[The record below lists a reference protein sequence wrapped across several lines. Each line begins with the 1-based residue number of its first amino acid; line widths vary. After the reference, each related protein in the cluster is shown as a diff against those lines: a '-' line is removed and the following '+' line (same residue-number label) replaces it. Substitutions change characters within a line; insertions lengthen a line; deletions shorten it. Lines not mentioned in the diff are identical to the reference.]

1 MNRALFAACMTITV
15 VGVAW
20 LIYDIFIRTPAAD
33 FTTRLGEAGTHDQDR
48 RLPNLPVQIVLEQ
61 NRSRV
66 IAWQDDGNIHAWD
79 TATGTSQLVIWSE
92 SLFAYCRAR
101 ELLLVK
107 KLGHKQELGHALHFV
122 RMLYR
127 FQPY

>member
-1 MNRALFAACMTITV
+1 MADEEGGQLFLV
-15 VGVAW
+15 
-20 LIYDIFIRTPAAD
+20 
-33 FTTRLGEAGTHDQDR
+33 
-48 RLPNLPVQIVLEQ
+48 
-61 NRSRV
+61 S
-66 IAWQDDGNIHAWD
+66 
-79 TATGTSQLVIWSE
+79 TGTTQFLQ
-92 SLFAYCRAR
+92 FR